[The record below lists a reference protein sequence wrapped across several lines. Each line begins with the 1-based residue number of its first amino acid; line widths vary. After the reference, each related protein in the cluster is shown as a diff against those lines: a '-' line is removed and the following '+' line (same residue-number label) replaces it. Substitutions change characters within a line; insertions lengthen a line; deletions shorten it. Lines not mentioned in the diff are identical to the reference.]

1 MGLGSEIRD
10 PEKTYSGS
18 RIQGSKRHL
27 IRIRNTGRQ
36 LMCPNLRSLFSTE
49 KNPTKF
55 PLYFLFPLILT
66 RCEGPWPEPQPGQ
79 HPGLCE
85 LRHQLG
91 VHPLRGR
98 SVHGGDILHHHQGD
112 SAQRG
117 DPCLLWR

>member
-1 MGLGSEIRD
+1 M
-10 PEKTYSGS
+10 Y
-18 RIQGSKRHL
+18 
-27 IRIRNTGRQ
+27 
-36 LMCPNLRSLFSTE
+36 
-49 KNPTKF
+49 
-55 PLYFLFPLILT
+55 YLFPLILT

-98 SVHGGDILHHHQGD
+98 SVHGRDILHHHQGD

-117 DPCLLWR
+117 DSCLLWGRVRQEDQRGPLGEKIFI